1 MCPAVSTGKLL
12 AVSAKY
18 GTGSGLWWRPVRQ
31 TDKTSTQLQSPP
43 NRCGWSL
50 PFRSLLHTQIWRK
63 GAGDTEPGKQLRRWR
78 KTGEPRKQWSR
89 AILLPQAHQKFF
101 WKRFPMDT
109 TWERRGHDARRWE
122 AGVRVLET
130 TTWLL
135 RNLLQRHPRKKPLK
149 KGCCR
154 DFRKR
159 WWTPAAHSFLLPT
172 PPPLEM
178 ARPRLSQCLTQN
190 QVQSPGAASK
200 PKSKPK
206 AKQKSKAKAKS
217 GNKRPRED
225 NGAED
230 QDQEEG
236 VGARGRK
243 RRRKCLGRVGGLSQP
258 YFGCK
263 ASVSA
268 VKQLFRLCS
277 IIGCVL
283 VFRKMSALAASAK
296 FCWVHLDAR
305 QGKIRMGG
313 MGVWPASSA

>member
-1 MCPAVSTGKLL
+1 MTPADGKLAFVCL
-12 AVSAKY
+12 RQRLGYCGICYNDTHAK
-18 GTGSGLWWRPVRQ
+18 TL
-31 TDKTSTQLQSPP
+31 
-43 NRCGWSL
+43 
-50 PFRSLLHTQIWRK
+50 
-63 GAGDTEPGKQLRRWR
+63 E
-78 KTGEPRKQWSR
+78 
-89 AILLPQAHQKFF
+89 
-101 WKRFPMDT
+101 KRM
-109 TWERRGHDARRWE
+109 
-122 AGVRVLET
+122 
-130 TTWLL
+130 
-135 RNLLQRHPRKKPLK
+135 LQRLQKEMVDPSSPLFSSAYSTALGDGTAETVTVPNPKPK
-149 KGCCR
+149 PKP
-154 DFRKR
+154 K
-159 WWTPAAHSFLLPT
+159 AK
-172 PPPLEM
+172 
-178 ARPRLSQCLTQN
+178 
-190 QVQSPGAASK
+190 GAASK

-268 VKQLFRLCS
+268 VQQLFRLCS

-296 FCWVHLDAR
+296 FC
-305 QGKIRMGG
+305 
-313 MGVWPASSA
+313 

>member
-1 MCPAVSTGKLL
+1 MKENR
-12 AVSAKY
+12 
-18 GTGSGLWWRPVRQ
+18 GTAE
-31 TDKTSTQLQSPP
+31 TMKQSH
-43 NRCGWSL
+43 
-50 PFRSLLHTQIWRK
+50 FVT
-63 GAGDTEPGKQLRRWR
+63 T
-78 KTGEPRKQWSR
+78 
-89 AILLPQAHQKFF
+89 AHRKFF

-109 TWERRGHDARRWE
+109 TWRASWTWRPPMGSWRSCAWDNDLAIAEFA
-122 AGVRVLET
+122 T
-130 TTWLL
+130 TTPT
-135 RNLLQRHPRKKPLK
+135 QKPLK